1 MTTETA
7 TALGIGLTATAVI
20 CLVIRA
26 YRYLRPAEDELTW
39 ESNEGWGVRS

>member
-1 MTTETA
+1 MIDLSENTL

-26 YRYLRPAEDELTW
+26 YRYLRPAEDIDW
-39 ESNEGWGVRS
+39 ENAA

>member
-1 MTTETA
+1 MNTETL

-26 YRYLRPAEDELTW
+26 YRYLRPVEDDIDW
-39 ESNEGWGVRS
+39 ERGQ